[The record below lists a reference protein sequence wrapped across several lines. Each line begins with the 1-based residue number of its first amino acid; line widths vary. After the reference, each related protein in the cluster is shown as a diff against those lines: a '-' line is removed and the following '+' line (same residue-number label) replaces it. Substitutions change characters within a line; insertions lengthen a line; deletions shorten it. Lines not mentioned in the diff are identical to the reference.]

1 MMEPRKSFKEC
12 ALRLTKIEFTARS
25 PFKRNIASC
34 WKSMGLNMTSGISGA
49 SISAASSNVATR
61 RRRRSRGERRFFGV
75 SVSQRLTA
83 LLYMKGR
90 PFWW

>member
-49 SISAASSNVATR
+49 
-61 RRRRSRGERRFFGV
+61 
-75 SVSQRLTA
+75 
-83 LLYMKGR
+83 
-90 PFWW
+90 